1 MDTEESHMSMFF
13 VIVCE
18 AHFSLRFLVF
28 LVGLDHL
35 NYTGD
40 IGS

>member
-1 MDTEESHMSMFF
+1 MDPDHMSMFF
-13 VIVCE
+13 VVLWD

-35 NYTGD
+35 NYT
-40 IGS
+40 